1 MSDRLR
7 DILPVDPVA
16 LVVDDDAFARNLAR
30 KLLESLGVA
39 TVLTAESGEEALAL
53 VGSKAARIDV
63 VLCDLHMP
71 GIDGFEVRRRL
82 RALDPDLPFVMVTGD
97 SRETAIV
104 AARAH
109 EIAAYL
115 VKPISPK
122 QLREKLIG
130 AFARARGA
138 AGWLR
143 GLEGVALKRE
153 ASAAMQALYDAWA
166 RACGAGA
173 MPGRE
178 ILAEWRLDAPGGFAD
193 SLALVEVEPPGPR
206 LRYRHV
212 GAALIAK
219 LGRDPT
225 GKCIDEQ
232 PYLHRR
238 HAEPGY
244 LKVVAEKLPHY
255 KRVRAIET
263 LFLLDYRRLLLP
275 FGSQDRVSAVLA
287 CFAEGGRDVE

>member
-1 MSDRLR
+1 MDRLPEN
-7 DILPVDPVA
+7 LPADLVA

-39 TVLTAESGEEALAL
+39 TVLTAESGAEAVAL
-53 VGSKAARIDV
+53 VASGAARIDA

-71 GIDGFEVRRRL
+71 GMDGFEVRRRL
-82 RALDPDLPFVMVTGD
+82 REVAPDLPFVMVTGD
-97 SRETAIV
+97 GREAAIV

-109 EIAAYL
+109 EISAYL

-130 AFARARGA
+130 AFVRLRGNSD
-138 AGWLR
+138 WLR
-143 GLEGVALKRE
+143 GPEGVAFKRE
-153 ASAAMQALYDAWA
+153 ASAPMKALFDAWA
-166 RACGAGA
+166 SARGPET
-173 MPGRE
+173 MPGRGP
-178 ILAEWRLDAPGGFAD
+178 LAEWRLDEAGGFAAA
-193 SLALVEVEPPGPR
+193 LALVEVERPGPR

-212 GAALIAK
+212 GADLVSK

-225 GKCIDEQ
+225 GKCVDEQ
-232 PYLHRR
+232 PFIHRR

-244 LKVVAEKLPHY
+244 LKVVAEKAPHY

-275 FGSQDRVSAVLA
+275 FGTQDRVEAVLA
-287 CFAEGGRDVE
+287 CFAEGGKGVE

>member
-1 MSDRLR
+1 VSERLR
-7 DILPVDPVA
+7 DVLPADPVA
-16 LVVDDDAFARNLAR
+16 LVIDDDAFARNLAG
-30 KLLESLGVA
+30 KLLESLGVS
-39 TVLTAESGEEALAL
+39 TVLMAESGAEALAL
-53 VGSKAARIDV
+53 VHSKAARIDV

-71 GIDGFEVRRRL
+71 GMDGFEVRRRL

-97 SRETAIV
+97 SREAAIV

-122 QLREKLIG
+122 QLHDKLVG
-130 AFARARGA
+130 AFARTRGSA
-138 AGWLR
+138 DWLR
-143 GLEGVALKRE
+143 GLEGVAFKRE
-153 ASAAMQALYDAWA
+153 ASAAMRALYDSWDRA
-166 RACGAGA
+166 RGTGA

-178 ILAEWRLDAPGGFAD
+178 ILADWRLDAAGGFAE
-193 SLALVEVEPPGPR
+193 SLALVEVELPGPR

-212 GAALIAK
+212 GTALAAKI
-219 LGRDPT
+219 GRDPT

-232 PYLHRR
+232 PFLHRR

-244 LKVVAEKLPHY
+244 LKVVAEKVPHY

-275 FGSQDRVSAVLA
+275 FGAQDRVAAVLA